1 LAATQGVSLAS
12 AVFQSE
18 AAMAA
23 SAAVTWLEAGVS
35 GAGAACGCSTP
46 AGTGPEVEEES
57 REEESREEESREE
70 ESREEESR
78 EEEFWAEAGRKPAS
92 EARSRTKKA
101 VRSTK
106 SLN

>member
-1 LAATQGVSLAS
+1 
-12 AVFQSE
+12 
-18 AAMAA
+18 MAA

-70 ESREEESR
+70 E
-78 EEEFWAEAGRKPAS
+78 FWAEAGRKPAS